1 MVSMC
6 KSKILFFIAFFALTT
21 LASANTCTDA
31 WYNYYKARSN
41 PQEEFHLDSTYYSF
55 EGNIHFSQKFI
66 YDNGR
71 IIQRNNI
78 YDDTTET
85 VFYHYNS
92 NESVLKKIGTEYI
105 ISECEAMDTLCYV
118 LRTYENGLYTETD
131 TTKQTSNYMVEYGS
145 SYHFEFILKKDT
157 IIEKYLFIKDNDTVE
172 THIGLAFADP
182 NDDFKCIES
191 NETGSS
197 QSTLLYEPNENGF
210 SIKMLNDSIQDEHF
224 FVKNENTKSIRKT
237 HKPVKIAPKARYFD
251 LLGRYK
257 FTK

>member
-31 WYNYYKARSN
+31 WFNLNKMGNSPA
-41 PQEEFHLDSTYYSF
+41 EFHLDSAYQSYVGYFT
-55 EGNIHFSQKFI
+55 FSQKNI

-71 IIQRNNI
+71 IIQRNAI
-78 YDDTTET
+78 YDDTTEI

-92 NESVLKKIGTEYI
+92 NESVLKKVGKEYI
-105 ISECEAMDTLCYV
+105 VSECHIMDTLCYV
-118 LRTYENGLYTETD
+118 YRTYKNGLYTETD
-131 TTKQTSNYMVEYGS
+131 TLKQTSNYVSDYGPG
-145 SYHFEFILKKDT
+145 YHFEYILKKDT
-157 IIEKYLFIKDNDTVE
+157 IIEKYQFIINKDSVE
-172 THIGLAFADP
+172 TRTDFVIADP

-224 FVKNENTKSIRKT
+224 FVKNENTTSIRKT

-257 FTK
+257 FSK